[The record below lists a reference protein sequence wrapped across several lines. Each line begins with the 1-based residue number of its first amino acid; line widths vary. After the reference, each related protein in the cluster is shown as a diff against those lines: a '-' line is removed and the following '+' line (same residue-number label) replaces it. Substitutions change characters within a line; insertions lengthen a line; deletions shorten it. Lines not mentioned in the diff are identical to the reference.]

1 MSILKIVLI
10 LGVGTFA
17 GFINVVAGGGSLL
30 TLPMLIFLGLPSAV
44 ANGTNRVALT
54 MQNVVAIWNFKRQGM
69 FDYKLGIFLSIP
81 AVLGSLVGSGIAISI
96 PDDVFNKLLAIV
108 MFVILFTLI
117 RKPKQKL
124 EDADQELTRKKKI
137 TLYIIFFF
145 MGIYGGLLQA
155 GTGFIIISS
164 LAIISSLS
172 LVEINGIKVI
182 VTFFYVLSSLLVFIF
197 SGNVDWIFALVL
209 ATGNALGGYLGS
221 NFTMT
226 QGDVWIKRILILMV
240 SIMAIKLLFGF

>member
-1 MSILKIVLI
+1 MEILDILLI
-10 LGVGTFA
+10 LAVGTFA

-54 MQNVVAIWNFKRQGM
+54 MQNIVAIWNFRRKGI

-96 PDDVFNKLLAIV
+96 PDELFNKLLAIV
-108 MFVILFTLI
+108 MFVIIFTLV
-117 RKPKQKL
+117 RKPKKKI
-124 EDADQELTRKKKI
+124 EDLDEELSTKKKVI
-137 TLYIIFFF
+137 LGVIFFF

-164 LAIISSLS
+164 LAILTSLS
-172 LVEINGIKVI
+172 LVNINGIKVI
-182 VTFFYVLSSLLVFIF
+182 VTFFYVLSSLIVFII

-209 ATGNALGGYLGS
+209 ATGNAIGGYLGS
-221 NFTMT
+221 NFTMSK
-226 QGDVWIKRILILMV
+226 GDIWVKRVLIVMV
-240 SIMAIKLLFGF
+240 SVMAIKLLFNF